1 MGGGC
6 SRDAGPSGQ
15 QPEHRPRK
23 VFLDAGLDT
32 DSSQLK
38 HDKLRAGSKELV
50 AKESHRRSLA
60 KKRSAIS
67 MAERLMALHAGQNF
81 YDAYERVSL
90 VSYGASCKVM
100 TAYSKST
107 KLKVACK
114 TIPKVHSGKAC
125 GMATR
130 VPVIGMNTC
139 IHAAS
144 SGHAPVC
151 AQSHSH
157 QRHAASKCTPMQ
169 VTTPGH
175 RLHLF
180 TKLTTAVPLQPA
192 TRRAPASRLSRGPPC

>member
-23 VFLDAGLDT
+23 VFLDVGLDT

-38 HDKLRAGSKELV
+38 HDKLKAGSKELV

-67 MAERLMALHAGQNF
+67 VAERLMALHAGQNF
-81 YDAYERVSL
+81 YEAYERVSL

-114 TIPKVHSGKAC
+114 TIPKVHSGKAR

-130 VPVIGMNTC
+130 VPIGMNACMHTC
-139 IHAAS
+139 S
-144 SGHAPVC
+144 LKWPCTGVC
-151 AQSHSH
+151 SFTATNAVLQ
-157 QRHAASKCTPMQ
+157 ANA
-169 VTTPGH
+169 
-175 RLHLF
+175 LH
-180 TKLTTAVPLQPA
+180 
-192 TRRAPASRLSRGPPC
+192 CM